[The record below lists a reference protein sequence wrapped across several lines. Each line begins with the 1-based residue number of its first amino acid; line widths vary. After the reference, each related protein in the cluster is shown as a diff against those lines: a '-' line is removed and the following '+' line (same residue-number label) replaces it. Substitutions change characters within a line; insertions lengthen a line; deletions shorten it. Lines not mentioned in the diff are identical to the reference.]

1 MCLALVFF
9 FIYLYLMCGYS
20 AFSFSLGSLTIPNTM
35 VFENLI
41 WRHGVKMYSNA
52 SVEDVC
58 LAVGDV
64 VNHENIV
71 SASQMNNAIVL
82 FLSTIEKANEM

>member
-1 MCLALVFF
+1 
-9 FIYLYLMCGYS
+9 
-20 AFSFSLGSLTIPNTM
+20 
-35 VFENLI
+35 
-41 WRHGVKMYSNA
+41 MYSNA

-71 SASQMNNAIVL
+71 SASRMNNAIVL

>member
-1 MCLALVFF
+1 M
-9 FIYLYLMCGYS
+9 
-20 AFSFSLGSLTIPNTM
+20 TIPNTM

-41 WRHGVKMYSNA
+41 WRA

-71 SASQMNNAIVL
+71 SASRMNNAIVL